1 MGMIE
6 SVESIRAKVQAQVP
20 EPVLASGMVQPA
32 GTWGAAGLTKLSP
45 AGGLL
50 RQRSAN
56 KGAGALNTR
65 GAMFKSNRQTVL
77 AVTADRIYAL
87 ETKFGWGGMKILST
101 LAVFDRADLTIQT
114 QPGKMSTRIVI
125 DDTDGGHYELEATTV
140 ASRGMNEAL
149 LAELA
154 APSST

>member
-6 SVESIRAKVQAQVP
+6 SVDSIRAKVQAQVP

-32 GTWGAAGLTKLSP
+32 GTWGAAGLTSLSP
-45 AGGLL
+45 AGGIF

-56 KGAGALNTR
+56 KNAGALSTR

-77 AVTADRIYAL
+77 AVTVDRLYAL
-87 ETKFGWGGMKILST
+87 ETKLGWGGMKILST
-101 LAVFDRADLTIQT
+101 LAVWDRADLTVQT
-114 QPGKMSTRIVI
+114 QPGKVSTRVVI
-125 DDTDGGHYELEATTV
+125 DHTDGGHYELEATTV
-140 ASRGMNEAL
+140 ASRGLNDAL

-154 APSST
+154 APST

>member
-6 SVESIRAKVQAQVP
+6 SVDSIRAKVQAQVP

-32 GTWGAAGLTKLSP
+32 GTWGAAGLTSLSP
-45 AGGLL
+45 AGGIL

-56 KGAGALNTR
+56 KNAGALSTR

-77 AVTADRIYAL
+77 AVTVDQLYAL
-87 ETKFGWGGMKILST
+87 ETKLGWGGMKILST
-101 LAVFDRADLTIQT
+101 LAVWDRADLTVQT
-114 QPGKMSTRIVI
+114 QPGKMSTRVVI
-125 DDTDGGHYELEATTV
+125 DHTNGEHYELEATTV
-140 ASRGMNEAL
+140 ASRGLNDAL

-154 APSST
+154 RPSG